1 VIGIGPLGR
10 SRILLRQRPD
20 MAIYRWTEQTFEGEP
35 LTIYGGGRQL
45 RDYH

>member
-1 VIGIGPLGR
+1 
-10 SRILLRQRPD
+10 

-35 LTIYGGGRQL
+35 LTIYGGVKRL